1 MNGWVTVT
9 NNAGTTFKDIALK
22 LVAGDVH
29 RAPEEVM
36 EAIGAILY
44 EVDEFGA
51 SQFEEEA
58 LFEYHRYNL
67 QRRTT
72 LKNNEQKQISLL
84 EVTGVDVEKEY
95 VYDDIRNLWWY
106 AHRPSNRPEN
116 SLPLSTNTRT
126 GARRSQTVQL
136 SRVAVHLRGPL
147 PVLFSVEQHPERVVS
162 PPVPRLQLDGPF
174 HGLERFI
181 DATEPVQGLTTVE
194 VRGPV

>member
-84 EVTGVDVEKEY
+84 EATGVDVEKGY
-95 VYDDIRNLWWY
+95 VYDDIPRWWWY
-106 AHRPSNRPEN
+106 GSDWSDTSEKKVEVLLNFNN
-116 SLPLSTNTRT
+116 SEGNNLGIYPTTEWDR
-126 GARRSQTVQL
+126 
-136 SRVAVHLRGPL
+136 SRVHERQRGQAAGYRCGFDRPYAEGRDNKSIHWTSL
-147 PVLFSVEQHPERVVS
+147 
-162 PPVPRLQLDGPF
+162 
-174 HGLERFI
+174 
-181 DATEPVQGLTTVE
+181 
-194 VRGPV
+194 